1 MNDVVADHEAAK
13 MVYGYYPGCSLE
25 KGSKEYDLSLRAV
38 CDRLGIELRELE
50 DWNCCGAVHAPV
62 TDALLALT
70 LPARNLALA
79 EEQGL
84 TVVVPPCSGCYKVF
98 RTASKAI
105 QADPALRQQVN
116 AALPG
121 QTLNGDVEVRHPL
134 YVIVN
139 DYGLDQLEVSRPLK
153 GLKVACYYGCWLTRP
168 RDEFDSP
175 ERPQAMDRLM
185 HVLGAEPIA
194 YSAKTRCC
202 GGAVL
207 LSHTHVAVDLIGKV
221 LSSAREG
228 GADCLALACPMCQVA
243 LDGYQSRAEGK
254 LGTRLDLPILYF
266 TQLMGLALGVD
277 GRSLGLE
284 RHIVSPHPLL
294 ERLGLTADGR

>member
-1 MNDVVADHEAAK
+1 MNDAVADREATRMTYA
-13 MVYGYYPGCSLE
+13 YYPGCSLE

-38 CDRLGIELRELE
+38 CDRLGIDLRELD

-84 TVVVPPCSGCYKVF
+84 TVVVPPCSGCYKVL

-105 QADPALRQQVN
+105 QADHALREQVN

-121 QTLNGDVEVRHPL
+121 QALTADVEVKHPL

-139 DYGLDQLEVSRPLK
+139 DYGLEQLEVSRPLK

-185 HVLGAEPIA
+185 QALGAEPID

-207 LSHTHVAVDLIGKV
+207 LSHTPVAVDLIGRV
-221 LSSAREG
+221 LSSAKTA
-228 GADCLALACPMCQVA
+228 GADCVALACPMCQVA
-243 LDGYQSRAEGK
+243 LDGYQSRADGK

-277 GRSLGLE
+277 RRSLGLG
-284 RHIVSPHPLL
+284 RLIVSPLPLL
-294 ERLGLTADGR
+294 ERLGLLGEEA

>member
-1 MNDVVADHEAAK
+1 MNHSSLT
-13 MVYGYYPGCSLE
+13 YGYYPGCSL
-25 KGSKEYDLSLRAV
+25 KTGSREYDLSLRAV
-38 CDRLGIELRELE
+38 FERLGIELRELE

-84 TVVVPPCSGCYKVF
+84 TVVVPPCSGCYKIF

-105 QADPALRQQVN
+105 QTDPALRQKVN

-121 QTLNGDVEVRHPL
+121 QTLKGDVTVKHPL

-139 DYGLDQLEVSRPLK
+139 DYGLDGLEVTRPLK
-153 GLKVACYYGCWLTRP
+153 GLRVACYYGCWLTRP

-185 HVLGAEPIA
+185 QALGAEPIP

-207 LSHTHVAVDLIGKV
+207 LSHTTVAVDLIGKV
-221 LSSAREG
+221 LLAAREG
-228 GADCLALACPMCQVA
+228 GADCVALACPMCHVA
-243 LDGYQSRAEGK
+243 LDAYQSRAEQR

-266 TQLMGLALGVD
+266 TQLMGLALGID
-277 GRSLGLE
+277 RRSLGLE
-284 RHIVSPHPLL
+284 RHIVSPTPLL
-294 ERLGLTADGR
+294 ERLDVLAEG

>member
-1 MNDVVADHEAAK
+1 MADINTERETST
-13 MVYGYYPGCSLE
+13 VTYGYYPGCSLE

-38 CDRLGIELRELE
+38 CDRLGINLKELE
-50 DWNCCGAVHAPV
+50 DWSCCGAVHAPV

-98 RTASKAI
+98 RTASKSIA
-105 QADPALRQQVN
+105 ADPALRKQVN
-116 AALPG
+116 DSLPG
-121 QTLNGDVEVRHPL
+121 QTLTGNVEVKHPL
-134 YVIVN
+134 YVIVD
-139 DYGLDQLEVSRPLK
+139 DYGLEQLSVSRPLK

-168 RDEFDSP
+168 TDEFDSP

-185 HVLGAEPIA
+185 RKLGAETVE
-194 YSAKTRCC
+194 YSSKTRCC

-207 LSHTHVAVDLIGKV
+207 LSHTSVAVDLIGLV
-221 LSSAREG
+221 LSSAKDA
-228 GADCLALACPMCQVA
+228 GADCVALACPMCQVA
-243 LDGYQSRAEGK
+243 LDGYQSRANSR

-266 TQLMGLALGVD
+266 TQLMGLALRVD
-277 GRSLGLE
+277 RRSLGLG
-284 RHIVSPHPLL
+284 RHIVSPLPLL
-294 ERLGLTADGR
+294 ERLGLLGEEA